1 MVEAKANGKI
11 ILIGE
16 HSVVYGE
23 PAIALPFLAAKIK
36 VSIMASDFDIILDS
50 DQYQGSLD
58 KAPSQLKGLTL
69 LINKVLTTLNKED
82 SNLYIKIESNI
93 PSERGMGSSAAVA
106 AATVKAIYRY
116 FKKDLQID
124 VLSDF
129 VDFLEKIVHGNPSGI
144 DRAIV
149 INKKPIYY
157 TKDEPIK
164 LFDIDLN
171 AYLVVADTGKK
182 GKTKIAVS
190 KVKDFINNNPKRGE
204 KIIKDLG
211 AMTREAKNSIKDNDA
226 TNLGRLMNQS
236 QKLLNELGVS
246 NARIDNL
253 VKVSIDSGALG
264 SKLTGGGLGGCI
276 ISLCTSKDQAEIIEA
291 ALLKNG
297 AYNTWIMK
305 MSKEEDL
312 NEG

>member
-58 KAPSQLKGLTL
+58 EAPSHLEGLIL
-69 LINKVLTTLNKED
+69 LIKQVLTTLNKQD
-82 SNLYIKIESNI
+82 SNLYINIESNI

-129 VDFLEKIVHGNPSGI
+129 VDYLEKIVHGNPSGI

-149 INKKPIYY
+149 VNKKPLYY
-157 TKDEPIK
+157 TKGEPIK
-164 LFDIDLN
+164 LFDIDLA
-171 AYLVVADTGKK
+171 AYLVVADTGSK
-182 GKTKIAVS
+182 GKTKVAVS
-190 KVKDFINNNPKRGE
+190 KVKDFINDNPKRGE
-204 KIIKDLG
+204 K
-211 AMTREAKNSIKDNDA
+211 
-226 TNLGRLMNQS
+226 
-236 QKLLNELGVS
+236 
-246 NARIDNL
+246 
-253 VKVSIDSGALG
+253 
-264 SKLTGGGLGGCI
+264 
-276 ISLCTSKDQAEIIEA
+276 
-291 ALLKNG
+291 
-297 AYNTWIMK
+297 
-305 MSKEEDL
+305 
-312 NEG
+312 